1 MTMEVPLATLP
12 LAGARGSSGRTLA
25 VVSISHLA
33 RLTSVTVRALRH
45 YEDLGLL
52 DPIRTRSGER
62 RFPPDQ
68 CERASLIALLRRCD
82 VALDEIRDILDDPDE
97 HARAD
102 RLRQA
107 LEARVSML
115 GDQLR
120 IVQAALASVD
130 LQPSRRAA

>member
-1 MTMEVPLATLP
+1 METLVATAP
-12 LAGARGSSGRTLA
+12 FAGARGSSGRTLA

-33 RLTSVTVRALRH
+33 RLTGVTVRALRH

-82 VALDEIRDILDDPDE
+82 VALDEVRDILDDPDE
-97 HARAD
+97 HGRAD
-102 RLRQA
+102 RLRQT
-107 LEARVSML
+107 LETRVSVL

-120 IVQAALASVD
+120 TVQAALTSVD
-130 LQPSRRAA
+130 MQSSRRAA

>member
-1 MTMEVPLATLP
+1 MIEAPVTAVSFT
-12 LAGARGSSGRTLA
+12 GARVSSGRSLA
-25 VVSISHLA
+25 VVGISHLA
-33 RLTSVTVRALRH
+33 RRTGLTVRALRH
-45 YEDLGLL
+45 YEELGLL
-52 DPIRTRSGER
+52 APVRTRTGER

-82 VALDEIRDILDDPDE
+82 VALDEVRDILDDPVE
-97 HARAD
+97 CARAE
-102 RLRQA
+102 RLRQV

-130 LQPSRRAA
+130 SQQPRRAA